1 MQTCGD
7 GGGIRLK
14 LFQVRGTVTTTFIL
28 QTIVIIVNVTI
39 YNNLWLNIYRI
50 TKQFL
55 IDLKVSV
62 VL

>member
-14 LFQVRGTVTTTFIL
+14 HFQVRGTVTTTFIL
-28 QTIVIIVNVTI
+28 QTIVIIVNVTM